1 MPAKRSKEPRTST
14 KMAEQACCRSG
25 EEKENGESKG
35 ITVCGMQFAY
45 ELQHPLFFDFNL
57 DIARGSRCLL
67 VGANGSGKTTLLKI
81 LAGKHMVGGR
91 DVVRVLD
98 RSAFHDT
105 QLVCSGDLAYLGGS
119 WSKTIGSAGE
129 IPLQGD
135 FSAEHMIFGVE
146 GIDPVRRHKLIELL
160 DIDLQWRMHK
170 VSDGQRRRVQICM
183 GLLHP
188 FQVLLLDEVTV
199 DLDVVARM
207 DLLDFFKEECEQ
219 RGATVV
225 YATHIFDGLETWA
238 THLAY
243 IQDGQLKRSE
253 KLTEINE
260 LKSSENLL
268 SVVEAWLRSETKSD
282 KKKPSNTLV
291 QVQKASPYGTSPFM
305 SSRQMAYYR

>member
-1 MPAKRSKEPRTST
+1 MNEN
-14 KMAEQACCRSG
+14 
-25 EEKENGESKG
+25 EKLNSVK
-35 ITVCGMQFAY
+35 VCGMQFSY
-45 ELQHPLFFDFNL
+45 EGNDKPPLFYDFNL
-57 DIARGSRCLL
+57 GISPGSRCLL

-91 DVVRVLD
+91 DVVQVLN
-98 RSAFHDT
+98 RSSFHDT
-105 QLVCSGDLAYLGGS
+105 QLVCSGDLSYLGGS
-119 WSKTIGSAGE
+119 WSKTVGSAGE

-146 GIDPVRRHKLIELL
+146 GSDPVRRERLIELL

-188 FQVLLLDEVTV
+188 FKVLLLDEITV

-207 DLLDFFKEECEQ
+207 DLLDFFKDECEQ
-219 RGATVV
+219 RGATIV

-243 IQDGQLKRSE
+243 IQDGELRRAE
-253 KLTEINE
+253 KLAE
-260 LKSSENLL
+260 LDELRNSTNLL
-268 SVVEAWLRSETKSD
+268 SVVESWLRSETKLE
-282 KKKPSNTLV
+282 KKRPVDPPK
-291 QVQKASPYGTSPFM
+291 QVQKTSPFGSSPFM
-305 SSRQMAYYR
+305 SSRHMAYYR

>member
-1 MPAKRSKEPRTST
+1 
-14 KMAEQACCRSG
+14 MAEQACWRSG

-67 VGANGSGKTTLLKI
+67 VGANGSGNFNHFRFHFPSNSDDFKKKKKESTW
-81 LAGKHMVGGR
+81 LAEEN
-91 DVVRVLD
+91 VVRVLD

-170 VSDGQRRRVQICM
+170 
-183 GLLHP
+183 
-188 FQVLLLDEVTV
+188 VLLLDEVTV

-282 KKKPSNTLV
+282 KKKPSNTPV
-291 QVQKASPYGTSPFM
+291 RVQKASPYGTSPFM